1 VGFIHPKAIEMLTRH
16 QIKTDG
22 LHSKSWDVFENK
34 RFDLV
39 ITVCDSAADETCPV
53 FAGDYKRLH
62 WSIADP
68 AAATG
73 SDDSIN
79 AAFEAAF
86 NDIKERI
93 ENALF

>member
-1 VGFIHPKAIEMLTRH
+1 MTE
-16 QIKTDG
+16 
-22 LHSKSWDVFENK
+22 
-34 RFDLV
+34 
-39 ITVCDSAADETCPV
+39 SAAL
-53 FAGDYKRLH
+53 KRT
-62 WSIADP
+62 IADP